1 MNWLASADPVC
12 LNIRSELNVWWYF
25 VQICCEASCCCC
37 TKTTLP
43 VRWIML
49 LLIKPL
55 RVEVRVDASSVW
67 PDSNHRGNP
76 PRTNVSLT
84 ASSLSWR
91 CERDRKLEHLQ
102 PEHVFQAKLWYLPHT
117 YIKTE
122 KFNLNKKLRHKET
135 SSFAEPHHGWRRVC
149 SGPFSQQT
157 DGRNSNWRD
166 LRLKILWCLTV
177 SLVCVLIGGAAQTVV
192 TEGIN
197 VDGWDD
203 GINFIYQ

>member
-1 MNWLASADPVC
+1 MNHVAEGGGQGGC
-12 LNIRSELNVWWYF
+12 I
-25 VQICCEASCCCC
+25 
-37 TKTTLP
+37 
-43 VRWIML
+43 
-49 LLIKPL
+49 
-55 RVEVRVDASSVW
+55 SVW

-102 PEHVFQAKLWYLPHT
+102 PEHVFQAKPWYLTHT
-117 YIKTE
+117 NIKTE
-122 KFNLNKKLRHKET
+122 KFNQNKKLRHKET

-157 DGRNSNWRD
+157 DRRNSNWRD

-177 SLVCVLIGGAAQTVV
+177 SLVCVLIGGAAETVV

-203 GINFIYQ
+203 GINFI